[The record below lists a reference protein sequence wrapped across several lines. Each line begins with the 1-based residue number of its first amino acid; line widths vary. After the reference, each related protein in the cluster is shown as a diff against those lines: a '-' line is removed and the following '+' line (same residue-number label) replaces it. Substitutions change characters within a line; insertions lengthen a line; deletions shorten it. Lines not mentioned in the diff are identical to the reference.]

1 VIERRLITNAVV
13 IRSVSHIQSKLLNSL
28 DHISPNQLVCFLSP
42 TIAMR
47 EMAVT
52 SNLEKHRDKPSTS
65 SLEFGGQSLDFAA
78 TFGESARFRVDC
90 PFHHSILRYNGH
102 ACRCHLYDRLP

>member
-1 VIERRLITNAVV
+1 MIERRLITNAVV

-28 DHISPNQLVCFLSP
+28 DHISPNQLVCFLSL

-52 SNLEKHRDKPSTS
+52 SNLEKHRDNLPLNSGSEVETCKASTVS
-65 SLEFGGQSLDFAA
+65 EVKAMI
-78 TFGESARFRVDC
+78 RW
-90 PFHHSILRYNGH
+90 
-102 ACRCHLYDRLP
+102 